1 MTTIRQLI
9 QSLNQNENLDEP
21 ILYEYYTKSHFEHT
35 GVTDEVWA
43 KIASEYDEIL
53 INEDSFATINALLKE
68 AK

>member
-35 GVTDEVWA
+35 RVTDEVWA